1 MQKES
6 DESDYI
12 IINNFK
18 VFVGLPVIWK
28 STMSLKR
35 TVDKTENVIELK
47 HNEKFEVIEFNNKIL
62 QIKITD

>member
-1 MQKES
+1 MLKES

-18 VFVGLPVIWK
+18 VFVGLPVVCK

-35 TVDKTENVIELK
+35 TVDKRK
-47 HNEKFEVIEFNNKIL
+47 M
-62 QIKITD
+62 